1 MPEIKLQ
8 LRTCTKKTG
17 SHSAVPRMMA
27 EKGSSV
33 RRRAVGWEIRRPGK
47 GLPNAEG
54 GKQKEKETIF
64 LRALPAPASADF
76 AYNCPAASLYGS
88 REISRLPF
96 LVRSSSMNA
105 FSSAWFFSSTLNE
118 SRNIEPM
125 PVVLTPM
132 RSTRLQ

>member
-1 MPEIKLQ
+1 
-8 LRTCTKKTG
+8 
-17 SHSAVPRMMA
+17 MMA
-27 EKGSSV
+27 EKGSSA

-47 GLPNAEG
+47 GVPNAEG
-54 GKQKEKETIF
+54 GKQKEMETF
-64 LRALPAPASADF
+64 FRRVLPGFTEGPGFDFARVSGFSRAAGMISSASADF
-76 AYNCPAASLYGS
+76 AHSCPAASLYGS

-105 FSSAWFFSSTLNE
+105 FSSAGFFSSTLNE

-125 PVVLTPM
+125 PVVLMPM